1 MWRRKG
7 KKHACKRKGNNP
19 TPVIYKKRKIDEA
32 SVDKSSPGRR
42 VRLLSDSDEGETSR
56 KVVCVSDDARAG
68 SLELGSGL
76 SLSVLELDSI
86 VTVRSQANLRED
98 QESKSSESVMKEIL
112 DSGSEPVEV
121 RS

>member
-1 MWRRKG
+1 M
-7 KKHACKRKGNNP
+7 
-19 TPVIYKKRKIDEA
+19 
-32 SVDKSSPGRR
+32 
-42 VRLLSDSDEGETSR
+42 LSDSDEGETSR

-98 QESKSSESVMKEIL
+98 QESKSSESVKKEIL